1 MEPKPG
7 VTYQPVGRA
16 SPRAGQLLQL
26 RLGIQNHQ
34 SCVVPSSRA
43 ESCIASASNSTP
55 VVPGRAKSC
64 LVVVAGKAR
73 LHDPPLAHFGS

>member
-16 SPRAGQLLQL
+16 YP
-26 RLGIQNHQ
+26 
-34 SCVVPSSRA
+34 SRA
-43 ESCIASASNSTP
+43 IIATATQNSKLPVVHRAIKSCIASASNSTP